1 MSIVDKYHCVQEAID
16 QKLSS
21 LSRNIADVELIAV
34 SKKQSKE
41 RIIELLECGHRSFGE
56 NQIQEIEKKW
66 PLLKAKFTDVNLS
79 FIGSIQSRKVKK
91 ICELCDVIHSVDR
104 EKIVKLISE
113 LKFQG
118 INIPKLF
125 LQVNIGL
132 ESQKSGVH
140 PNDVK
145 EFIEMSLKKYHISF
159 EGLMCLPPEGKDPK
173 EYFDQLKT
181 LSLSNNLEKLSMGM
195 SDDYLSALESGA
207 THVRVGSLIFGER
220 F

>member
-16 QKLSS
+16 KKLSS

-145 EFIEMSLKKYHISF
+145 EFIEMSLKKYHVSF

-207 THVRVGSLIFGER
+207 THIRVGSSIFGER
-220 F
+220 T

>member
-1 MSIVDKYHCVQEAID
+1 MSIAEQYHRVQDAID
-16 QKLSS
+16 NKLSS
-21 LSRNIADVELIAV
+21 LSRNFSDIELIAV

-41 RIIELLECGHRSFGE
+41 KIIELLECGHRSFGE
-56 NQIQEIEKKW
+56 NQIQEIESKW
-66 PLLKAKFTDVNLS
+66 PAIKENFPDVNLS

-104 EKIVKLISE
+104 EKVVKLISE
-113 LKFQG
+113 LKSQG
-118 INIPKLF
+118 MNIPKLF

-132 ESQKSGVH
+132 ESQKSGIH

-145 EFIEMSLKKYHISF
+145 DFIEVSLNKYHISF

-173 EYFDQLKT
+173 EYFEKLKD
-181 LSLSNNLEKLSMGM
+181 LSLSNTLKKLSMGM
-195 SDDYLSALESGA
+195 SGDYLVALESGA
-207 THVRVGSLIFGER
+207 THIRVGSLIFGER

>member
-1 MSIVDKYHCVQEAID
+1 MSIADQYYRVQEAID
-16 QKLSS
+16 KKLSS

-56 NQIQEIEKKW
+56 NQIQEIESKW
-66 PLLKAKFTDVNLS
+66 PAIKENFPDVNLS

-104 EKIVKLISE
+104 EKVVKLISE
-113 LKFQG
+113 LKSQG
-118 INIPKLF
+118 MNIPKLF

-132 ESQKSGVH
+132 ESQKSGIH

-145 EFIEMSLKKYHISF
+145 DFIEVSLNKYHISF

-207 THVRVGSLIFGER
+207 THIRVGSSIFGER
-220 F
+220 T

>member
-16 QKLSS
+16 KKLSS

-66 PLLKAKFTDVNLS
+66 PLLKANFTDVSLS

-145 EFIEMSLKKYHISF
+145 EFIEMSLKKYHVSF

-173 EYFDQLKT
+173 EYFDQLKS

-207 THVRVGSLIFGER
+207 THIRVGSSIFGGR
-220 F
+220 T

>member
-207 THVRVGSLIFGER
+207 THIRVGSSIFGER
-220 F
+220 T

>member
-1 MSIVDKYHCVQEAID
+1 MSIADQYHRVQDAID
-16 QKLSS
+16 NKLSS
-21 LSRNIADVELIAV
+21 LSRNFSDIELIAV

-41 RIIELLECGHRSFGE
+41 KIIELLECGHRSFGE
-56 NQIQEIEKKW
+56 NQIQEIESKW
-66 PLLKAKFTDVNLS
+66 PAIKENFPDVNLS

-104 EKIVKLISE
+104 EKVVKLISE
-113 LKFQG
+113 LKSQG

-132 ESQKSGVH
+132 ESQKSGIH

-145 EFIEMSLKKYHISF
+145 DFIEVSLNKYHISF
-159 EGLMCLPPEGKDPK
+159 EGLMCLPPEGKDPR
-173 EYFDQLKT
+173 EYFEKLKD
-181 LSLSNNLEKLSMGM
+181 LSLSNKLEKLSMGM
-195 SDDYLSALESGA
+195 SGDYLIALESGA
-207 THVRVGSLIFGER
+207 THIRVGSSIFGER

>member
-1 MSIVDKYHCVQEAID
+1 MSISDQYHRVQDAID
-16 QKLSS
+16 KKLSS
-21 LSRNIADVELIAV
+21 LSRDRSDIELIAV

-41 RIIELLECGHRSFGE
+41 KITELLECGHRSFGE
-56 NQIQEIEKKW
+56 NQIQEIELKW
-66 PLLKAKFTDVNLS
+66 LAIKENFPDVNLN

-104 EKIVKLISE
+104 EKIVKLISK

-145 EFIEMSLKKYHISF
+145 EFIEMSLKKYHVSF

-207 THVRVGSLIFGER
+207 THIRVGSSIFGER
-220 F
+220 T